1 LVFDNVTYLPVMT
14 PPAAP
19 DANVRRDLIQRI
31 DRFLAGLERMKR
43 QPNRREG
50 YHVRDALEHLRSRR
64 YREAEDALIKAEH
77 VAPLP
82 AHTASMLA
90 TNQPVTVLQ
99 LRSQL
104 EQIVKNGDA

>member
-1 LVFDNVTYLPVMT
+1 MT
-14 PPAAP
+14 ASADP
-19 DANVRRDLIQRI
+19 DTNTRRNIIQRI

-50 YHVRDALEHLRSRR
+50 YHIRHAFEHLRSER
-64 YREAEDALIKAEH
+64 YREAEEALTKAEH
-77 VAPLP
+77 IAPLP

-90 TNQPVTVLQ
+90 TNQSVTVLQ

-104 EQIVKNGDA
+104 DQIAKNEDA